1 MSTKIVFG
9 VRLAFLLPAWLFV
22 AGILFQAYLAGLALM
37 AGGPGL
43 LTRRAIW
50 DTHIGLGHWIGILPA
65 LMLLLVFLG
74 RFPRATRALTAL
86 LFGLYILQAEV
97 FAIIR
102 QDAPALAALHPVLAL
117 LLFVL
122 GLNLAWRTW
131 KIVVM
136 ELQANTPSSLP
147 TPKW

>member
-1 MSTKIVFG
+1 MSTKIIFG
-9 VRLAFLLPAWLFV
+9 VRLAFLLLAWLFV
-22 AGILFQAYLAGLALM
+22 AGILFQAYLAGLALI
-37 AGGPGL
+37 AAGPGL

-50 DTHIGLGHWIGILPA
+50 DTHIGLGHWIGVLPA
-65 LMLLLVFLG
+65 LMLLLVFLS
-74 RFPRATRALTAL
+74 RFPRATRALTGL

-97 FAIIR
+97 FAMIR

-122 GLNLAWRTW
+122 ALNLAWRTW

-136 ELQANTPSSLP
+136 ELQASTPSSLP
-147 TPKW
+147 TPR